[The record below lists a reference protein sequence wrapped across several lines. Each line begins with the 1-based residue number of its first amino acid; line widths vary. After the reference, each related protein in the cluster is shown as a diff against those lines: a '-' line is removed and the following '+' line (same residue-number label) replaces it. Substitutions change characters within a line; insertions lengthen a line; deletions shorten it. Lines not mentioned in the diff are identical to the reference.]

1 VAAPP
6 TAAPAGRPS
15 DPVTA
20 YKEEIAKL
28 KPNLAGFLDALD
40 RISFEDGK
48 LTLVV
53 PNGDNYLR
61 SRLEANRPILEEGAK
76 VIWGQGTRLE
86 IRENQGAPPVIV
98 EAPKPARAAEVE
110 PAVQAVLEIFQG
122 SRVEAAE
129 EQGTY
134 TEE

>member
-1 VAAPP
+1 MSASRS
-6 TAAPAGRPS
+6 G

-28 KPNLAGFLDALD
+28 KPNLAGMLDALD
-40 RISFEDGK
+40 KISCEDGK
-48 LTLVV
+48 VRLLV

-86 IRENQGAPPVIV
+86 IRENQGAPPAAV
-98 EAPKPARAAEVE
+98 ETAKPARPAEVE

-129 EQGTY
+129 EQGTT